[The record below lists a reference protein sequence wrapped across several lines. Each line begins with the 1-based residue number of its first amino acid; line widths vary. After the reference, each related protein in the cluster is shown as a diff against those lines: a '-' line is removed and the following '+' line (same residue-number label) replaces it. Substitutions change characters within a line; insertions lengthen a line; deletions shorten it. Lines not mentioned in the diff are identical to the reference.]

1 MNNRGRVRPIAWVG
15 SVALIAV
22 VTIVGWSFRMR
33 LAPFAVEHPA
43 LYTSAAVFI
52 ASVLA
57 ALAGVL
63 WVEAEYLRR
72 VWRQRIAVAVGLKEL
87 APPSIW
93 VSITGRFPDPFELIL
108 QPLWRTP
115 LGKALR
121 DDWVDAELG
130 DKASHYVLIILSA
143 ALAGCFLGVRIGGP
157 VLGVAL
163 ALIVPLLPRSLVSA
177 RAGANRRRFGEQL
190 PQALDAVASGLSAG
204 LSFQQAVE
212 YAQEDL
218 PDPAKGAFATLS
230 RWIMLGFSV
239 DEALASI
246 LELHPDESLALVVD
260 GLVLQ
265 RQFGG
270 DMVRMLEDV
279 AGVLRERLELER
291 EVRAVTTQGRLSGII
306 IAALVP
312 VSAGFLLSFNPRYVD
327 VLFDTLIGQ
336 VMVVV
341 AIVLQLI
348 GWAIISRIVQ
358 IRY

>member
-1 MNNRGRVRPIAWVG
+1 MRKKSRLSPSAWIVSLG
-15 SVALIAV
+15 FLVLVASS
-22 VTIVGWSFRMR
+22 GWFFRAR
-33 LAPFAVEHPA
+33 LARVAGVHPA
-43 LYTSAAVFI
+43 VYPSAVIFIVF
-52 ASVLA
+52 SLC

-72 VWRQRIAVAVGLKEL
+72 VWRRRVAQRVGLDDL
-87 APPSIW
+87 APPALWRSIMA
-93 VSITGRFPDPFELIL
+93 RFPDPFEIL
-108 QPLWRTP
+108 LRPVWNTSP
-115 LGKALR
+115 GESLR
-121 DDWVDAELG
+121 DDWIDAELG
-130 DKASHYVLIILSA
+130 SKPSRYALLIILSA
-143 ALAGCFLGVRIGGP
+143 AVGYFIGVRIGGP
-157 VLGVAL
+157 VLGVGL
-163 ALIVPLLPRSLVSA
+163 ALVTPILPRALVSS
-177 RAGANRRRFGEQL
+177 RATANRRRFGEQL

-204 LSFQQAVE
+204 LSFQQSVE
-212 YAQEDL
+212 YAQDDL
-218 PDPAKGAFATLS
+218 QEPAKSAMAILS
-230 RWIMLGFSV
+230 RRIALGFSV
-239 DEALASI
+239 DQALGRL
-246 LELHPDESLALVVD
+246 LELHPDESFALVVD

-279 AGVLRERLELER
+279 ASVLRERLELER

-327 VLFDTLIGQ
+327 VLFDTLAGQ

-348 GWAIISRIVQ
+348 GWAIMSRLVQ